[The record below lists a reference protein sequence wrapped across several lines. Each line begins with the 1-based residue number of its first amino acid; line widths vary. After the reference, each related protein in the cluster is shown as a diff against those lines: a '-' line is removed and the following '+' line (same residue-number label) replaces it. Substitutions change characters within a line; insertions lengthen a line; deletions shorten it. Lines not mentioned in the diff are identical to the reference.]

1 VYCPSCGSNNQDD
14 KKFCTRCGTNLGVV
28 SDALAGK
35 PTSEIE
41 TDERMVKLLKD
52 YYRSR
57 PMTLIGAAGSALSLF
72 KLAGVFLLGF
82 PEKMMPIAGLAI
94 AFFFLSLYAF
104 IWGLIRWNNSS
115 SELKALGTSP
125 SKLQKSIATSG
136 RLSTT
141 ERAIEATV
149 YSTDPIKIPGSV
161 TEQTTRQLDE
171 RHNEDQQRLFEDQ
184 IEHIEKLD

>member
-1 VYCPSCGSNNQDD
+1 VYCPSCGSNNQND

-35 PTSEIE
+35 PTGAVDPDQRIV
-41 TDERMVKLLKD
+41 TLLKD

-82 PEKMMPIAGLAI
+82 PEKMMPIAFLALG
-94 AFFFLSLYAF
+94 FFFLCLYAF

-125 SKLQKSIATSG
+125 SELQKSIAASG
-136 RLSTT
+136 RLPTT
-141 ERAIEATV
+141 EKEIETMAYT
-149 YSTDPIKIPGSV
+149 TDPIKIPSSV

-171 RHNEDQQRLFEDQ
+171 RHRDRSTEGPPG
-184 IEHIEKLD
+184 IG